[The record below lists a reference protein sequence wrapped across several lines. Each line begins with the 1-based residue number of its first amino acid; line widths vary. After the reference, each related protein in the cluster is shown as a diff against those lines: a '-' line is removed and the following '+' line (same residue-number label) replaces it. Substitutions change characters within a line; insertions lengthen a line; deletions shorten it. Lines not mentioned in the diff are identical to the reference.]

1 MHTDNDTSR
10 DPERDAA
17 DAGELVADAHDAL
30 AEAERAA
37 DQVAEHP
44 EDPLA
49 AEGGVDGDA
58 ADDLDDSAGLDD
70 EPHEPG
76 ADDDAGADSGE
87 PTDGADAASVA
98 ADEPLP
104 HRVRAGW
111 DAWRSEIKTLGGRSS
126 MLRFI
131 DTTATRIELSTT
143 HPGGL
148 AQFIIGKPTLLS
160 NLIRDDLALRAARGA
175 ASAILSKGVELAASR
190 SIDAVHLAVG
200 IAHLPGQRQDVQ
212 APVLLRPLVIRRRGR
227 DFELQLRGRSFVNQE
242 LLRLL
247 RDEHGVELDEREL
260 VALAE
265 DSGSFSPNAVLDRL
279 REQAVHV
286 PGFTVEPRILASV
299 FADVATA
306 MAEDLTAESH
316 PILDA
321 LAGDDI
327 ALARL
332 REQRAEP
339 DFVPQDERSPE
350 TDRLV
355 LDADAELEKVVAEA
369 LAGNSITVD
378 ALPGTGATQTIV
390 NLIGALVADD
400 RRVLVVSPRR
410 ATTAAIVDRLAEAG
424 LPGLAATE
432 TSLRRDLISSIGRS
446 ERAKEPDIADIDDA
460 LVRLRK
466 VLGDY
471 RAALR
476 RVDPQLQVSVVDC
489 LSELSKLAALEVP
502 PQTQARLSRESILQL
517 ADKRIHAA
525 RTMAEAAA
533 LGEFKYSKA
542 DTPWY
547 GADFDSDGDAEVAFE
562 DARALSG
569 GELDELLEQA
579 SEVLGATKLQP
590 FETFEQLGEQIELLV
605 EIRDSLEVFHPT
617 VYDRPI
623 GELVTATGPRR
634 DANAALG
641 GMQRRRLKKHA
652 MEYVRPGARI
662 VDLHAA
668 LVRVQRQRK
677 LWAAQT
683 PDGAVPSI
691 PSGLRKLEQLHGSV
705 SAKLERIG
713 RALQSDSRDAATSD
727 LDALRSWID
736 SLAANSDALKNIRER
751 SRLMESLAELDL
763 DPLFRDLADRKVP
776 VEQIED
782 ELELAWWQS
791 ALETLI
797 ASQRALL
804 RGNTQVLT
812 RLETDFALVD
822 ETHVQASSGRLAWQL
837 AEQWRLGIRDWP
849 DEAKALRA
857 LIKAGHVDSESLAE
871 VAPHLLRP
879 LAPVWLAS
887 PYDVHTIDHAVP
899 FDCVILADAG
909 SVTIAEVAGALARA
923 PQVVAIGDPVTQAP
937 SAFQIGISA
946 MGVQAEPGMPEPG
959 LLGDESALS
968 GLRELLPTLE
978 LTRTFRTGGHDLIAA
993 INDRFYDGA
1002 IASLPWAGTYL
1013 GHPSIT
1019 VQSVDDAW
1027 GLPKPGAAEI
1037 ESPDAEIDRV
1047 LTLVSQHART
1057 RPNESLMVVTGNEVH
1072 EARLQQALVQQLGQN
1087 PTLAEFVSNDSEEPF
1102 VIADLTHAIAL
1113 SRDRVI
1119 FSVGYGRSKYS
1130 TNVDFGSLGR
1140 EGGERLVAIAMT
1152 RARRALTIVASFRAE
1167 QLDPD
1172 MVEHGAAQLRE
1183 IMLEAAKPQLETPPG
1198 EGDPLMTDLADRL
1211 RAMGLKVTLDYRGL
1225 PLVVANGGVC
1235 AAVMSDHDE
1244 TSDSLRHVLRIEPE
1258 LLRRL
1263 GWHTM
1268 RVHAFEL
1275 FTDPEAVAARVAA
1288 LVGVD
1293 VKP

>member
-1 MHTDNDTSR
+1 MHTDNDSPR
-10 DPERDAA
+10 DLERNAA
-17 DAGELVADAHDAL
+17 DAEELVADAEAAL
-30 AEAERAA
+30 AEAELEASA
-37 DQVAEHP
+37 VS
-44 EDPLA
+44 
-49 AEGGVDGDA
+49 DA
-58 ADDLDDSAGLDD
+58 ADDADAIEPEVAAASDVDADDSA
-70 EPHEPG
+70 
-76 ADDDAGADSGE
+76 DAEADSNADGGTAAAAE
-87 PTDGADAASVA
+87 PEED
-98 ADEPLP
+98 PLP
-104 HRVRAGW
+104 HRIRAGW
-111 DAWRSEIKTLGGRSS
+111 DAWRAEIATLGGRSS
-126 MLRFI
+126 LLRFV

-148 AQFIIGKPTLLS
+148 AQFIIGKSTLLS
-160 NLIRDDLALRAARGA
+160 NLIRDDLALRAARSA

-200 IAHLPGQRQDVQ
+200 IVQIPGQPHDVQ

-227 DFELQLRGRSFVNQE
+227 DFELQLRGRSVVNPE

-247 RDEHGVELDEREL
+247 REQHGVVLDEREL
-260 VALAE
+260 VELAE
-265 DSGSFSPNAVLDRL
+265 DGGSFSPNAVLDRL
-279 REQAVHV
+279 REQAAHV
-286 PGFTVEPRILASV
+286 PGFSVEPRVLASV
-299 FADVATA
+299 FADVSTA
-306 MAEDLTAESH
+306 MSADLSVESH

-321 LAGDDI
+321 LSGDDI

-369 LAGNSITVD
+369 LAGNSVTVD

-390 NLIGALVADD
+390 NLVGALVADD

-410 ATTAAIVDRLAEAG
+410 ATTAAIVDRLAAAG
-424 LPGLAATE
+424 LPGLAVSE
-432 TSLRRDLISSIGRS
+432 QSLRRDLIASIGRS

-471 RAALR
+471 RSSLR
-476 RVDPQLQVSVVDC
+476 RVDPELQVSVVDC
-489 LSELSKLAALEVP
+489 LSELSKLASLPEP

-517 ADKRIHAA
+517 ADKRAHAA
-525 RTMAEAAA
+525 HTMAEAAE
-533 LGEFKYSKA
+533 LGEFKYSKD

-547 GADFDSDGDAEVAFE
+547 GADFDSDGDADLAFE
-562 DARALSG
+562 DARTLSE
-569 GELDELLEQA
+569 GELQTLLDQA
-579 SEVLGATKLQP
+579 SEVLGATKIQP
-590 FETFEQLGEQIELLV
+590 FETFQQLGEQIDLLV
-605 EIRDSLEVFHPT
+605 EIRDSLEVFHPSIF
-617 VYDRPI
+617 DRPL
-623 GELVTATGPRR
+623 GELVTATGPRQ

-652 MEYVRPGARI
+652 MEYVRPGAQLS
-662 VDLHAA
+662 DLHGA

-677 LWAAQT
+677 TWTALT

-691 PSGLRKLEQLHGSV
+691 PSGLRKLEQLYSDV
-705 SAKLERIG
+705 LDRLERIG
-713 RALQSDSRDAATSD
+713 RALRSDYDDAVTMD
-727 LDALRSWID
+727 LDALQAWTA
-736 SLAANSDALKNIRER
+736 SLAANSDALANIRER
-751 SRLMESLAELDL
+751 SRLMASLEELDL

-776 VEQIED
+776 VEQIEP

-804 RGNTQVLT
+804 RGNTQVLS

-837 AEQWRLGIRDWP
+837 AAQWRLGIRDWP

-857 LIKAGHVDSESLAE
+857 LIKGGRVDSQSLAE
-871 VAPHLLRP
+871 IAPHLLRP

-887 PYDVHTIDHAVP
+887 PYDVHRIDHEVP

-909 SVTIAEVAGALARA
+909 SMTLAEAAGAIARA
-923 PQVVAIGDPVTQAP
+923 PQVIAIGDPVTQAP
-937 SAFQIGISA
+937 TAFQIGISA
-946 MGVQAEPGMPEPG
+946 MGVKTDPGMPEPG

-968 GLRELLPTLE
+968 RLRELLPTLE
-978 LTRTFRTGGHDLIAA
+978 LTRTFRTGGHDLVGA
-993 INDRFYDGA
+993 INDRFYGGA
-1002 IASLPWAGTYL
+1002 IKSLPWAGTYL

-1027 GLPKPGAAEI
+1027 GLPKPGVAEI

-1047 LTLVSQHART
+1047 LSLVAQHART
-1057 RPNESLMVVTGNEVH
+1057 RPNESLMVVTGNELH
-1072 EARLQQALVQQLGQN
+1072 EARIQQAIVQQLGQN
-1087 PTLAEFVSNDSEEPF
+1087 PTLAEFVSNDVDEPF
-1102 VIADLTHAIAL
+1102 VVADLTHAIAL

-1130 TNVDFGSLGR
+1130 TNVDFGPIGR
-1140 EGGERLVAIAMT
+1140 EGGEQLVAIAMT
-1152 RARRALTIVASFRAE
+1152 RARRTLTIVASFRAE
-1167 QLDPD
+1167 ELDPD
-1172 MVEHGAAQLRE
+1172 LLEHGAAHLRE
-1183 IMLEAAKPQLETPPG
+1183 IMLDAANPKLETAPG
-1198 EGDPLMTDLADRL
+1198 VGDPLMTDLADRL

-1244 TSDSLRHVLRIEPE
+1244 TSNSLRHVLRIEPE

-1275 FTDPEAVAARVAA
+1275 FTDPEAVAARVAE

-1293 VKP
+1293 VRA